1 MMSDVMLQGRI
12 IIRNDTR
19 SALEASTIVLYK
31 GEIAIEIQGDGT
43 AKFKVGNGTAMYRQL
58 PYSTLTPDEIRD
70 VINDYVS
77 NISIS
82 NGGIITV
89 TKGDG
94 TLNNLQIPIAT
105 NSSNGLLSS
114 ADKIKYDTYDKKIL
128 SDTTD
133 NWELYPNTISEIN
146 TIYIY
151 TDYQINDDLTYVP
164 GIKIGDGESTIVE
177 LPFIDDYINSRITN
191 ILLNAITEEERQ
203 FWNNKVRCYM
213 DENVSETLIFTTE

>member
-1 MMSDVMLQGRI
+1 MSDVTLQGRI
-12 IIRNDTR
+12 IIRNDTK

-31 GEIAIEIQGDGT
+31 GEIAIEIQGNGT

-58 PYSTLTPDEIRD
+58 PYSTLTPDEVRD

-94 TLNNLQIPIAT
+94 TSNNLQIPIAT

-133 NWELYPNTISEIN
+133 NWELYPNTISEKN

-213 DENVSETLIFTTE
+213 DENNSETLIFTTE

>member
-1 MMSDVMLQGRI
+1 MSDVTLQGRI
-12 IIRNDTR
+12 IIRNDTK

-43 AKFKVGNGTAMYRQL
+43 AKFKVGNGTDMYRQL
-58 PYSTLTPDEIRD
+58 SYSTLTPDEIRD

-94 TLNNLQIPIAT
+94 TSNNLQIPIAT

-133 NWELYPNTISEIN
+133 NWELYPNTISEKN

-203 FWNNKVRCYM
+203 FWNNKVSCYM
-213 DENVSETLIFTTE
+213 DENASETLIFTTE

>member
-1 MMSDVMLQGRI
+1 MSDVTLQGRI
-12 IIRNDTR
+12 IIRNDTK

-31 GEIAIEIQGDGT
+31 GEIAIEIQGNGT

-58 PYSTLTPDEIRD
+58 PYSTLTPDEVRD

-94 TLNNLQIPIAT
+94 TSNNLQIPIAT

-133 NWELYPNTISEIN
+133 NWELYPNTISEKN